1 MKRLCSRR
9 NHVPLARK
17 SLFACCAAFALLASG
32 CGTGEK
38 KVGLRPLEFA
48 LESPYAGVKTLAIAP
63 TINLSGSRD
72 FDPLAVSDA
81 LFVELQQ
88 VHDLN
93 VLPLNKTL
101 MAMNRLGM
109 RTIDDPRAAQKLAD
123 ALGADA
129 LIVPAITSYDPYKP
143 PTVGM
148 ILQVY
153 TSPAAE
159 QAAAAAAVAA
169 PVPVKFES
177 VQTNTSGMTVVSD
190 SAPPPAGH
198 PVTPAQQPVA
208 QVSAV
213 FNANNQTVLRELRD
227 FAIGRTQ
234 YDSALLEQKFL
245 VDSEAYMR
253 FVCHAMVRRLMD
265 VERIRVADR

>member
-1 MKRLCSRR
+1 
-9 NHVPLARK
+9 
-17 SLFACCAAFALLASG
+17 
-32 CGTGEK
+32 
-38 KVGLRPLEFA
+38 
-48 LESPYAGVKTLAIAP
+48 LAIAP
-63 TINLSGSRD
+63 TINLSGTRD

-109 RTIDDPRAAQKLAD
+109 RSIDDPRAAQKLAD

-129 LIVPAITSYDPYKP
+129 LVIPAITSYDPYKP

-148 ILQVY
+148 ILQLY

-159 QAAAAAAVAA
+159 AAAVAA
-169 PVPVKFES
+169 LAAATAAAPVKVETVRS
-177 VQTNTSGMTVVSD
+177 NTGAMTVVAETVPV
-190 SAPPPAGH
+190 APRPPAA
-198 PVTPAQQPVA
+198 PARQPVA

-213 FNANNQTVLRELRD
+213 FNANNQSVLRELRD

-234 YDSALLEQKFL
+234 Y
-245 VDSEAYMR
+245 
-253 FVCHAMVRRLMD
+253 
-265 VERIRVADR
+265 